1 MYSTPY
7 PVVLQKLIDEEQRE
21 MLNILFHMDRDRLK
35 NIVISTCSFYLTPV
49 KIMIEDALVNRLL
62 SIYNRCTAQ
71 KISLEETNTSL
82 KEYHFS
88 LYNSILPPEV
98 MDKKQNNHYYF
109 RDFHISSL
117 NIVITMFL
125 FKSKIAPSQYSYH
138 LNNIPL
144 SFPSYH
150 ITNFFSTTTTL
161 KHNIINKYFRNILT
175 YQLAQFYISSGF
187 FFSVNTLFAYLKD
200 FTKFFR
206 KEVKETLSH
215 EDPTQTSISLIS
227 TLSKSVWK
235 IASGLSC
242 WIIDIPIIYLTYLAT
257 FLAYV
262 PTKNITNK
270 KNVTMKEYILS
281 SLSRFSHTASDKLF
295 VVTDLLNLIKEGLM
309 QTTFVAR
316 RRRAPRLCTDSLTI
330 DVCTIFFVNSLEIW
344 QGEEH
349 NLWDHVQ
356 NQRGELSK
364 WEGILG
370 L

>member
-1 MYSTPY
+1 
-7 PVVLQKLIDEEQRE
+7 
-21 MLNILFHMDRDRLK
+21 
-35 NIVISTCSFYLTPV
+35 
-49 KIMIEDALVNRLL
+49 
-62 SIYNRCTAQ
+62 
-71 KISLEETNTSL
+71 
-82 KEYHFS
+82 
-88 LYNSILPPEV
+88 
-98 MDKKQNNHYYF
+98 
-109 RDFHISSL
+109 
-117 NIVITMFL
+117 MFL

-295 VVTDLLNLIKEGLM
+295 VVTDLLNLIKEGLI

-330 DVCTIFFVNSLEIW
+330 DVYTLLFVNSLEI
-344 QGEEH
+344 
-349 NLWDHVQ
+349 
-356 NQRGELSK
+356 
-364 WEGILG
+364 
-370 L
+370 